1 MTLPE
6 QRGPV
11 APNARTPDDAA
22 VPPLAGTAR
31 NAPVPSARPADS
43 ASPSE
48 RRKLPGEAPAAAES
62 SSDTSRSAKKTR
74 TTTPPLKSYADL
86 LRAVYGPA
94 RRRWKPTHKEIGEI
108 QGSKLHSAEREVLLD
123 LAASDVTLKKTR
135 DLMLFGTKRL
145 DGPNGDRPIRSFVR
159 DVLHRHP
166 AYQSKSLSATLAR
179 AHVPLERRTVHVLT
193 TEARRWHER
202 SELPKHQRH
211 SCIANALHCLLLWHG
226 EDRSSS
232 ASLQDVLG
240 VLREELWISFTK
252 RRTSELDKL
261 RALVEDRDPY
271 ATSIACSGLSGQIL
285 QLRRQLNESRASTR
299 ELEASLN
306 AVNSQLQETK
316 DQLKDADTRS
326 TGLDHELGTARES
339 HANETAHL
347 RDTLEKLR
355 SSVVRRLKAELSLLS
370 DGLHAL
376 RRDPPKVS
384 VMDDH
389 AERAIDGLTR
399 ELERLQD

>member
-22 VPPLAGTAR
+22 VPLATTPR
-31 NAPVPSARPADS
+31 NAPAPSVPPADS
-43 ASPSE
+43 AASSGKRE
-48 RRKLPGEAPAAAES
+48 LPGQAPAPAES
-62 SSDTSRSAKKTR
+62 SSDTSRSAKQAR
-74 TTTPPLKSYADL
+74 TKAPPLKSYADL

-108 QGSKLHSAEREVLLD
+108 QGSKLHSADREVLLD

-135 DLMLFGTKRL
+135 DLMLFGMNRL
-145 DGPNGDRPIRSFVR
+145 DGPSGDRPIRSFVR

-166 AYQSKSLSATLAR
+166 AYQSKSLSAALAR
-179 AHVPLERRTVHVLT
+179 ANVPLERRTVHVLT

-202 SELPKHQRH
+202 SELPKRQAN
-211 SCIANALHCLLLWHG
+211 SCLANALHCLLLLHG
-226 EDRSSS
+226 KDRSSS
-232 ASLQDVLG
+232 PSLQDVLG
-240 VLREELWISFTK
+240 FLREELWISFTK

-261 RALVEDRDPY
+261 RVLVGDRDPY
-271 ATSIACSGLSGQIL
+271 ATSIACSGLSGHIL
-285 QLRRQLNESRASTR
+285 ELRRQLSVSRASTR
-299 ELEASLN
+299 ELETSLN
-306 AVNSQLQETK
+306 AVNGRLRETK
-316 DQLKDADTRS
+316 DQLKDANTRR
-326 TGLDHELGTARES
+326 TGLDHALGAARES

-355 SSVVRRLKAELSLLS
+355 SSVVRRLKTELSLLN

-389 AERAIDGLTR
+389 AERAIDGRTR
-399 ELERLQD
+399 ELERLQG